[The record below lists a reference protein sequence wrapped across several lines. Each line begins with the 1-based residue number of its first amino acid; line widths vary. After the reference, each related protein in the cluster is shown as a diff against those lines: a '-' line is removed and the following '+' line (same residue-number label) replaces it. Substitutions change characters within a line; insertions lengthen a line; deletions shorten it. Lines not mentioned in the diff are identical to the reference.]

1 MAFVN
6 RCIFTPVSAGTG
18 DFTVSA
24 AVPGYH
30 TPAQANAVD
39 GATYSYAAQSSDL
52 TQWEDGQGVYT
63 AGSTTLART
72 TILDSSTGGKVSF
85 TAAPQVM
92 LTALAQDLFQEISTA
107 PLTNTSAGTPLQFAF
122 DASGNLYM
130 CWATNTWAQYTNV
143 APFNNGGSGNGVYY
157 YYLGF

>member
-6 RCIFTPVSAGTG
+6 RCIFTPVSAGTA
-18 DFTVSA
+18 DFVVSA
-24 AVPGYH
+24 AVTGYH

-85 TAAPQVM
+85 SAAPQVM
-92 LTALAQDLFQEISTA
+92 LTALAQDLFQETTA
-107 PLTNTSAGTPLQFAF
+107 PISNMSTGVPLQFAF

-130 CWATNTWAQYTNV
+130 CWASNTWAKYTNV
-143 APFNNGGSGNGVYY
+143 APFGSGGGNGTYY

>member
-6 RCIFTPVSAGTG
+6 RCIFTPVSAGTS

-52 TQWEDGQGVYT
+52 SQWEDGQGVYS
-63 AGSTTLART
+63 AGTLART
-72 TILDSSTGGKVSF
+72 AILDSSTGGKVSF
-85 TAAPQVM
+85 SAAPQVM
-92 LTALAQDLFQEISTA
+92 LTALAQDLFQETTA
-107 PLTNTSAGTPLQFAF
+107 PLNNTSAGTPLQFAF
-122 DASGNLYM
+122 DASGNLYI
-130 CWATNTWAQYTNV
+130 CWAANTWAQYTNV
-143 APFNNGGSGNGVYY
+143 APFGPVSAGGPYY